1 MWIAGLILA
10 MTLRKAPAK
19 ERTLMLCDEIG
30 NLGRI
35 DALVTAAT
43 LLRSWGLTLWSFWQ
57 NPDQM
62 KIYGTQANTL
72 VDNAGVIQVFGA
84 RNRRLA
90 QDFANLVGSFSADEI
105 LSLGPQ
111 EQLLLME
118 GKPIRCKQVR
128 YYNDEELL

>member
-1 MWIAGLILA
+1 
-10 MTLRKAPAK
+10 
-19 ERTLMLCDEIG
+19 MLCDEIG

-84 RNRRLA
+84 RNRRLV